1 MFKNIEYDLINI
13 SKQMEALD
21 CQKEVEL
28 LVQINQN
35 SMNNLIIDVDEYKK
49 ILAMAP
55 SILIR
60 LLLEDRK
67 KSIISDISSVIS
79 L

>member
-1 MFKNIEYDLINI
+1 
-13 SKQMEALD
+13 
-21 CQKEVEL
+21 
-28 LVQINQN
+28 
-35 SMNNLIIDVDEYKK
+35 MNNLIIDVDEYKK
-49 ILAMAP
+49 ILAMTP